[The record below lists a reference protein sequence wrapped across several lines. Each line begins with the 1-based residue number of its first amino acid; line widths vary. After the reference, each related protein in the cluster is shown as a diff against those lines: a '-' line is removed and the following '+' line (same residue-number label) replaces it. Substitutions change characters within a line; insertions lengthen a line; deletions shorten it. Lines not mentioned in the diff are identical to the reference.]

1 MGFSRGSSNPIFALV
16 EKLLS
21 IFFQEVSVGSN
32 PARSGQEVLF
42 IVTNFFESTLYVILA
57 EKKTF

>member
-1 MGFSRGSSNPIFALV
+1 MAEWLRRWTWKPMGFSR
-16 EKLLS
+16 
-21 IFFQEVSVGSN
+21 VGSN